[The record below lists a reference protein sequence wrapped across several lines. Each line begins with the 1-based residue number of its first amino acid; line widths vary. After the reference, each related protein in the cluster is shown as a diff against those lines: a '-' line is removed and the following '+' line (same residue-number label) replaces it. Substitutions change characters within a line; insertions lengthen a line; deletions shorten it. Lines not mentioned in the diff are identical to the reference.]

1 MLIQTIVKIPRAT
14 TVKKKIF
21 FVKVEDTASNGEV
34 VSTENATEK
43 SAPAKADETTANG
56 TELAGETGSNEADDG
71 PAPKKQKTEVSVCK
85 FTT

>member
-1 MLIQTIVKIPRAT
+1 M
-14 TVKKKIF
+14 
-21 FVKVEDTASNGEV
+21 EDTVSNGEV

-43 SAPAKADETTANG
+43 CAPAKADETTANG

-71 PAPKKQKTEVSVCK
+71 PAPKKQKTEVSVRK